1 MKFKFIGM
9 AALIIATAVL
19 FAACEKVENCHY
31 DEVAKTLKC
40 QGQTYSTVETGG
52 RIWMAE
58 NANLVNFDSSYCYG
72 NNLDNCKKYG
82 RLYDWKSAN
91 DACPTGWELP
101 KQADFEKVDFKLLNI
116 NKDGFRYYD
125 GKFADENVSASFWT
139 ADAFDDSR
147 AVMVRIQD
155 KVTYEHY
162 NKTIAASVRCVKVK

>member
-1 MKFKFIGM
+1 MKFKFV
-9 AALIIATAVL
+9 AVL
-19 FAACEKVENCHY
+19 ALFVAAIAFTACEKVENCHY
-31 DEVAKTLKC
+31 DESAKTLKC

-52 RIWMAE
+52 RVWMAE
-58 NANLVNFDSSYCYG
+58 NANLLNFDSSYCYG

-101 KQADFEKVDFKLLNI
+101 KQADFEKADLKALNI
-116 NKDGFRYYD
+116 GKDGFRYYD

-139 ADAFDDSR
+139 ADAFDESR
-147 AVMVRIQD
+147 AVMVRVQD

-162 NKTIAASVRCVKVK
+162 NLIT

>member
-1 MKFKFIGM
+1 MKFKFV
-9 AALIIATAVL
+9 AVL
-19 FAACEKVENCHY
+19 ALFVTAIAFTACEKVENCHY
-31 DEVAKTLKC
+31 DESAKTLKC

-52 RIWMAE
+52 RVWMAE
-58 NANLVNFDSSYCYG
+58 NANLLNFDSSYCYG

-101 KQADFEKVDFKLLNI
+101 KQADFEK
-116 NKDGFRYYD
+116 
-125 GKFADENVSASFWT
+125 ADLKALSASFWT
-139 ADAFDDSR
+139 ADAFDESR
-147 AVMVRIQD
+147 AVMVRVQD